1 MPLPYRKLNPFVLSL
16 FFLSGLCG
24 LIYEII
30 WIRLLRLVMGNTV
43 FSVSTVL
50 TAFMGG
56 LALGSYVAG
65 RLIDRRGHPLKIYG
79 ILEGLIGLYCIA
91 IPGIIAATQ
100 PLYRFLYQDVQTSFL
115 LFSFLRFLICSG
127 ILLVPTTLMGATLPV
142 LSKYFVRQADQ
153 LGWTIGKLYA
163 INTFGAVIG
172 AAGTGFALIP
182 TLGVQRTL
190 YAAVAINL
198 AIALSVLLMVR
209 RTSAP
214 AASEQPPRP
223 IPQEPR
229 TSNLEPRTSVAFSIP
244 PGLLLLSF
252 GLAGFASMV
261 YEVAWTRVLTLV
273 IGSSV
278 YAFSLMLTAFISGIG
293 LGSIVFSRWI
303 DRRRNLLFGF
313 ALIEIVIGLS
323 ALLFVPILGKLPL
336 FFVHII
342 VRYSSYFGLL
352 HLIEF
357 GLILLLMLP
366 PTTMMGVA
374 FPLISKIY
382 TRHLEQI
389 GHSIGNVYSA
399 NTLGAILGS
408 FMGGFILVPWLGIQQ
423 TIFVAVT
430 VNLLLGIAFLLGNR
444 LVLFWKRGAAA
455 AILLVVVLFTAYVI
469 PPWDQMLLT
478 SAPYLYAYKYEK
490 RATGQRE
497 SIAKAMKERR
507 KILYHKEGVTTTV
520 TVTQA
525 GDEIFLKVN
534 GKTDAS
540 SKKDLR
546 TQSLLSHLPLLLHSN
561 PRDVLLIGLGSGISL
576 GAAEQHRNVESI
588 ECVEISPE
596 VVEASHFFDHVNHR
610 AGQDPRARII
620 VEDGRNHIALTSK
633 QYDVI
638 ISQPSN
644 LWISG
649 MADLFTVEFFTLCRK
664 HLRKGGL
671 MGQWVQAYL
680 MSRRD
685 FQSVIRTFAS
695 VFPHVSLWES
705 HAGEDYFLI
714 GSVSEAPLS
723 VRALEQ
729 RMIEEDVRRDLARIN
744 VLDAPTLL
752 SCMVTAGPNVL
763 QFTDEAPIH
772 TDDNALL
779 EFAAP
784 KSMYRIL
791 YGSPEAYTLSD
802 IAPYRTGPVP
812 FLIDPGPAEINRIRR
827 AYQARTRALS
837 GRVYEAQHNTDQAI
851 AEYQK
856 ALSLNPMDLEAV
868 HRLPPLYFS
877 QGYAY
882 MRHNQNDLAI
892 AAYRKGLAIQS
903 DNANAYR
910 NLGLLYERT
919 GKIVQAELAYTRAV
933 DLFPGFVEAWNNLGL
948 LYIQERQ
955 YDKAIAAYQRA
966 IQADRDYAIAHEN
979 LANAYLLTDQTDRA
993 IAQYQQAL
1001 RLNPDLIAAYTNLGT
1016 AYIKKGLYNKAKTAF
1031 QAALKRDPDNAN
1043 IAQKLNQLRAMGY

>member
-1 MPLPYRKLNPFVLSL
+1 MTVSYRKLNPFILSF
-16 FFLSGLCG
+16 FFLSGVCG

-56 LALGSYVAG
+56 LALGSYIAG
-65 RLIDRRGHPLKIYG
+65 RLIDRRGHPLRIYG

-100 PLYRFLYQDVQTSFL
+100 PLYRVLYQNVQTSFL
-115 LFSFLRFLICSG
+115 LFSLLRFLICGG

-142 LSKYFVRQADQ
+142 LSKHFVHRAEQ
-153 LGWTIGKLYA
+153 LGWTVGKLYA

-172 AAGTGFALIP
+172 AAGTGFILIP
-182 TLGVQRTL
+182 ALGVQRTL
-190 YAAVAINL
+190 YAAVAINI

-209 RTSAP
+209 RTSVPVAAP
-214 AASEQPPRP
+214 EGASQSSA
-223 IPQEPR
+223 PQQER
-229 TSNLEPRTSVAFSIP
+229 GTFSIP
-244 PGLLLLSF
+244 SGLLLLGFSLA
-252 GLAGFASMV
+252 GLASMI
-261 YEVAWTRVLTLV
+261 YEVAWTRILALV

-278 YAFSLMLTAFISGIG
+278 YAFSLMLTAFIFGIG

-303 DRRRNLLFGF
+303 DRRKNLLLGF

-323 ALLFVPILGKLPL
+323 ALLFVPVLGQLPVL
-336 FFVHII
+336 FVRII
-342 VRYSSYFGLL
+342 VRYSPHFALL

-357 GLILLLMLP
+357 GIIFLLMLV

-382 TRHLEQI
+382 TRHLGQI
-389 GHSIGNVYSA
+389 GRSIGSVYSA
-399 NTLGAILGS
+399 NTLGGILGS
-408 FMGGFILVPWLGIQQ
+408 FMGGFILVPWLGIQT
-423 TIFVAVT
+423 TIFVAVS
-430 VNLLLGIAFLLGNR
+430 VNLLLGIGLLLGNR
-444 LVLFWKRGAAA
+444 LVPFWKRGAAA
-455 AILLVVVLFTAYVI
+455 MILFAVALYTAYVI
-469 PPWDQMLLT
+469 PPWDRMLLT

-490 RATGQRE
+490 GATGQRE
-497 SIAKAMKERR
+497 SIAEVMKERR
-507 KILYHKEGVTTTV
+507 NILYHEEGVTTTV
-520 TVTQA
+520 TVTHA

-546 TQSLLSHLPLLLHSN
+546 TQSLLSHLPLLLHPD

-576 GAAEQHRNVESI
+576 GAAEQHRDIESI

-596 VVEASHFFDHVNHR
+596 VVEASRFFDHVNHQAR
-610 AGQDPRARII
+610 QDPRARII

-633 QYDVI
+633 QYDVM

-649 MADLFTVEFFTLCRK
+649 MADLFTADFFTLCRK
-664 HLRKGGL
+664 HLKKGGL

-680 MSRRD
+680 MSKRD
-685 FQSVIRTFAS
+685 FQSVIRTFSS
-695 VFPHVSLWES
+695 VFPNVSLWES

-714 GSVSEAPLS
+714 GSVSELPLN
-723 VRALEQ
+723 VRTLEQ
-729 RMIEEDVRRDLARIN
+729 RMAEEDVRRDLARIN
-744 VLDAPTLL
+744 IPDAPTLL
-752 SCMVTAGPNVL
+752 SSMVTAGPGVFHL
-763 QFTDEAPIH
+763 ADHVPIH

-791 YGSPEAYTLSD
+791 YGSPDAYTLSD

-812 FLIDPGPAEINRIRR
+812 FLVDPRPADINRIHR
-827 AYQARTRALS
+827 AYQARTHALS
-837 GRVYEAQHNTDQAI
+837 GRAYEVQHDTDQAI

-856 ALSLNPMDLEAV
+856 ALSLNPMDLEAL
-868 HRLPPLYFS
+868 HRLPALYFS
-877 QGYAY
+877 EGYAY
-882 MRHNQNDLAI
+882 MRRNQNDLAI
-892 AAYRKGLAIQS
+892 ETYRKGLDIQP

-919 GKIVQAELAYTRAV
+919 GKILQAEQAYSRGV
-933 DLFPGFVEAWNNLGL
+933 DLFPDFVEAWNNLGL
-948 LYIQERQ
+948 LYIEERQ

-966 IQADRDYAIAHEN
+966 IQADRDYAMAHEN
-979 LANAYLLTDQTDRA
+979 LANAYLLTDQTDLA
-993 IAQYQQAL
+993 IAQYQHAL
-1001 RLNPDLIAAYTNLGT
+1001 RLDPDRIAAYANLGT
-1016 AYIKKGLYNKAKTAF
+1016 AYTGKGLYKKAQTVF
-1031 QAALKRDPDNAN
+1031 QAALKRDPDNTN
-1043 IAQKLNQLRAMGY
+1043 IARKLNQLKAMGY